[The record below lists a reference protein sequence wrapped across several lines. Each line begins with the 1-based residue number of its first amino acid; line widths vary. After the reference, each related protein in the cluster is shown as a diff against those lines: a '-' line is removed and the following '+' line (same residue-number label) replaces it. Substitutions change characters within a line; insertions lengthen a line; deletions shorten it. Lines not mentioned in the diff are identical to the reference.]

1 MRTVLN
7 YLTKVISVSA
17 HTLSSEFL
25 LRQGMEGVSYSWLG
39 GIALLHA
46 GVFFALASAKSPAF
60 SDLTPPAI
68 TMQVE
73 MIAPAAPVPVRVVEE
88 VAPRVEPVAKK
99 TPRPPKRPIARPAA
113 AAPADSVPSP
123 AAQVTEPEPVSAA
136 AMADAQVSDMSS
148 DRQSQP
154 DRKHSPVPVEIS
166 QPRFDAGYLKNPA
179 PAYPP
184 MSRRLGD
191 EGRVVLR
198 VLVEADGR
206 PGEVTI
212 KTSSGFPRLD
222 QAAED
227 AVRRWKFVPARQG
240 DEAVR
245 AAVLVPIV
253 FNLRD

>member
-7 YLTKVISVSA
+7 YITKAISVSA

-25 LRQGMEGVSYSWLG
+25 LRPGMEGVSYSWLG
-39 GIALLHA
+39 GIALLHV

-60 SDLTPPAI
+60 SDLSPPAI

-73 MIAPAAPVPVRVVEE
+73 MIAPAAPVPARVVEE
-88 VAPRVEPVAKK
+88 VAPRAEPVPKK
-99 TPRPPKRPIARPAA
+99 TPRPPKRPIARP

-154 DRKHSPVPVEIS
+154 DSKHSPVPVEIS

-184 MSRRLGD
+184 ASRRLGE

-198 VLVEADGR
+198 VLVDRDGV
-206 PGEVTI
+206 PGEVAI

>member
-7 YLTKVISVSA
+7 YITKAISVSA

-25 LRQGMEGVSYSWLG
+25 LRPGMEGVSYSWLG
-39 GIALLHA
+39 GIALLHV

-60 SDLTPPAI
+60 SDLSPPAI

-73 MIAPAAPVPVRVVEE
+73 MIAPAAPVPARVVEQ
-88 VAPRVEPVAKK
+88 VAPRVEPVPKK
-99 TPRPPKRPIARPAA
+99 SPRSPKRPIARPAA
-113 AAPADSVPSP
+113 QVAEPGP
-123 AAQVTEPEPVSAA
+123 AAF
-136 AMADAQVSDMSS
+136 ADAQPTEVSS
-148 DRQSQP
+148 DRHSPP
-154 DRKHSPVPVEIS
+154 DSKHSPAPVEIS

-184 MSRRLGD
+184 ASRRLGE

-198 VLVEADGR
+198 VLVDRDGV
-206 PGEVTI
+206 PGEVAI

-227 AVRRWKFVPARQG
+227 AVRRWKFAPARRG
-240 DEAVR
+240 DEAIGTWV
-245 AAVLVPIV
+245 AVPIV
-253 FNLRD
+253 FNLHS

>member
-17 HTLSSEFL
+17 HTLSSEFP

-73 MIAPAAPVPVRVVEE
+73 MIASAAPVPARVVEE
-88 VAPRVEPVAKK
+88 VAPRAEPVPKK
-99 TPRPPKRPIARPAA
+99 TPRPPKRPIARP

-123 AAQVTEPEPVSAA
+123 AAQVTEPEPVTAA
-136 AMADAQVSDMSS
+136 AMADAQASEVSS
-148 DRQSQP
+148 DPQSQP
-154 DRKHSPVPVEIS
+154 DSKHSPVPVEIS